1 MVVFVCN
8 MQKYKEKNNNT
19 MLFSHSKPS
28 FFLALFNLRKQKA
41 FVFVLCGKQYLKKK
55 LVDEQ
60 PYQCA

>member
-1 MVVFVCN
+1 MIVFVYN

-41 FVFVLCGKQYLKKK
+41 FVFVICGK
-55 LVDEQ
+55 
-60 PYQCA
+60 

>member
-1 MVVFVCN
+1 MIVFVYN

-19 MLFSHSKPS
+19 MLFSHSKSSCFSS
-28 FFLALFNLRKQKA
+28 FKYMHIKGLYLCFMWEV
-41 FVFVLCGKQYLKKK
+41 VFEKK